1 MKTGLITPCPNTGE
15 DIYAKK
21 RHIEAEYA
29 EFCEAWDEWQHEPD
43 NKKKLAHVVE
53 ELIDLA
59 TSCMTEAGDLEKESG
74 IPALVDN
81 TLLMVGA
88 KTYIRGY
95 HDKPMI

>member
-1 MKTGLITPCPNTGE
+1 MKTGLITPCPNNGE
-15 DIYAKK
+15 DLYAQK
-21 RHIEAEYA
+21 RHIDSEYA
-29 EFCEAWDEWQHEPD
+29 EVCEAWDEWQHDPD

-59 TSCMTEAGDLEKESG
+59 TSCMTGAGDFEKKSG

-88 KTYIRGY
+88 KNYIRGY